1 MISENVG
8 YLLISREKFNILGKN
23 DNVYSLDV
31 FKQVNKEDFYARMIH
46 AIKKF
51 CIYNNSENVY

>member
-8 YLLISREKFNILGKN
+8 YLLISREKFNIGRN

-31 FKQVNKEDFYARMIH
+31 FKQVNEEDFYASVIQVM
-46 AIKKF
+46 
-51 CIYNNSENVY
+51 